1 MYVKWNWLI
10 IFVFV
15 DLIKLKQVLLHIDV
29 NGGLLPTGSS
39 SPDYIDQSLL
49 LRNLTKRGLEVM
61 LTITELIAVISLC
74 VAFYSLGYVCGK
86 HDAKIEK

>member
-1 MYVKWNWLI
+1 M
-10 IFVFV
+10 
-15 DLIKLKQVLLHIDV
+15 LLHIDV
-29 NGGLLPTGSS
+29 NGGLLLTGSS

-74 VAFYSLGYVCGK
+74 VAFYSLGYVRGK
-86 HDAKIEK
+86 HDAKTEKDRPTLRK

>member
-1 MYVKWNWLI
+1 M
-10 IFVFV
+10 
-15 DLIKLKQVLLHIDV
+15 LLHIDV

-61 LTITELIAVISLC
+61 LNITELIEVISLC
-74 VAFYSLGYVCGK
+74 VAFYSLGYVRGK